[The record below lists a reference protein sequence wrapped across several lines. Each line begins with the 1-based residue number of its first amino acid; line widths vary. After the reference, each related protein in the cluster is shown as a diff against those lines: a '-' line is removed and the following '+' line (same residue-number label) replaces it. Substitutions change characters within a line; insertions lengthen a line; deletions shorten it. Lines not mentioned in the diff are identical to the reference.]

1 TLISVSCMDKAGF
14 SLTIEDGCCTIS
26 SPRPNRRT
34 IGIIPVDQG
43 LYRVSSGPASQPI
56 LVAAAASSQKL
67 TMYQFHCIMGHP
79 GEDALLRMLKEG
91 MATGV
96 NVDLNTKVGFCEAC
110 IKAKAAC
117 KSFPKHS
124 DNSDAKAYGDKVV
137 ADVWGPAEV
146 KSLGGALYSAN
157 FED

>member
-1 TLISVSCMDKAGF
+1 
-14 SLTIEDGCCTIS
+14 
-26 SPRPNRRT
+26 
-34 IGIIPVDQG
+34 
-43 LYRVSSGPASQPI
+43 
-56 LVAAAASSQKL
+56 
-67 TMYQFHCIMGHP
+67 MYQFHCIMRHP
-79 GEDALLRMLKEG
+79 GEDALLHMLKEG

-96 NVDLNTKVGFCEAC
+96 NIDLNTKVRFCKAY
-110 IKAKAAC
+110 IKAKAAR

-124 DNSDAKAYGDKVV
+124 DNSNAKTYGNKVV